1 MIKKT
6 ALILFTLALSSTAYS
21 QSFDSID
28 ECQALKSSV
37 RAAIAESDALDT
49 LLAPNPDLT
58 DEIYLAQLYEGVKIL
73 SKSGESFFKAADEHE
88 SVCRTQL
95 KQVNKIEEIRVVYDW
110 YLEPTKRAYQF
121 FKRARE
127 AAIQLHRQADVDA
140 FNTMMTEY
148 DAAVM
153 KLVAVCQADLENS
166 PQLATCTAL
175 SAKLSDT
182 LK

>member
-1 MIKKT
+1 MKK
-6 ALILFTLALSSTAYS
+6 LLFTLLAVCASSTAYA

-28 ECQALKSSV
+28 ECQALKKSV
-37 RAAIAESDALDT
+37 RSAIEESAPLEALLT
-49 LLAPNPDLT
+49 PNNDLV
-58 DEIYLAQLYEGVKIL
+58 DEIYLSQLYEGVKIL
-73 SKSGESFFKAADEHE
+73 SKSGESFFKAAEDHE
-88 SVCRTQL
+88 SACRTALRQA
-95 KQVNKIEEIRVVYDW
+95 NKIDEIRVIYDW

-140 FNTMMTEY
+140 FNAMMTEY

-153 KLVAVCQADLENS
+153 KLVAVCQSDLENS
-166 PQLATCTAL
+166 SNLSTCTAL
-175 SAKLSDT
+175 SSKLADT